1 MEHEIILDLLPLY
14 HDGVC
19 SEKSRAAVEA
29 HLKTCPACRAALSAM
44 DAPLSVEPT
53 PAPDETAAVRSL
65 SRAWEKGK
73 RKAWWICSEG
83 HVWKAVISAR
93 TGRQKNGCPVCAG
106 RVKQDWQ
113 RRYQDIIGG
122 QGENF

>member
-1 MEHEIILDLLPLY
+1 MTLPHDLPQIAAQWHPTLN
-14 HDGVC
+14 GVLMP
-19 SEKSRAAVEA
+19 EMV
-29 HLKTCPACRAALSAM
+29 
-44 DAPLSVEPT
+44 
-53 PAPDETAAVRSL
+53 TAGS
-65 SRAWEKGK
+65 K